1 MKKTLITHILF
12 LIVLI
17 PALGQ
22 ERQAGEILREV
33 ADLTRSYETIQVK
46 FSYNM
51 DNADA
56 GIHEKYDGKLLIRGD
71 MYRLEVGGQLVI
83 TDGKTIWT
91 YIRDAEEV
99 QIHSAEDHSEAITP
113 SNLFTS
119 YHEDYRSKLIR
130 EGLENGKPS
139 YVIDLIPNTGKSFFK
154 VRVIVEKQKK
164 HISSFAIY
172 ERNGSIFT
180 YQIKEFTPNVKAEPS
195 LFRFQKSE
203 FPEADIIDMR

>member
-1 MKKTLITHILF
+1 MKRITITYILLLLF
-12 LIVLI
+12 VSVS
-17 PALGQ
+17 AQ
-22 ERQAGEILREV
+22 DNQAREILREV
-33 ADLTRSYETIQVK
+33 ADKTRSYETIQVR
-46 FSYNM
+46 FTYNM

-56 GIHEKYDGKLLIRGD
+56 NIHESYKGKLLIRGD

-91 YIRDAEEV
+91 YIQDAEEV
-99 QIHSAEDHSEAITP
+99 QIHNAEDNSDAITP
-113 SNLFTS
+113 SALLTS

-130 EGLENGKPS
+130 EGVENGKPS
-139 YVIDLIPNTGKSFFK
+139 YVIDLLPNTGKSFFK

-180 YQIKEFTPNVKAEPS
+180 YQITEFTPNVKAEPA
-195 LFRFQKSE
+195 LFRFSKAE
-203 FPEADIIDMR
+203 FPDADIIDMR